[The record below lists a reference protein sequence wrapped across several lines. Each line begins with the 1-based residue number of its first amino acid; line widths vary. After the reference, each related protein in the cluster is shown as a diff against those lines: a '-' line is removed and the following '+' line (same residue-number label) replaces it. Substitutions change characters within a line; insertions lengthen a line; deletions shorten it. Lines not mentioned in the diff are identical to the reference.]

1 MATKSFKK
9 DLIFTSEA
17 ANNFFKIMDKKTT
30 KKNLTSNVKEIQS
43 SKRIKICKIL

>member
-9 DLIFTSEA
+9 DLIFTNEA

-43 SKRIKICKIL
+43 SKRIKEILK

>member
-17 ANNFFKIMDKKTT
+17 ANNFFKIIYKKTT
-30 KKNLTSNVKEIQS
+30 KKIWLQMLKKYKVVKE
-43 SKRIKICKIL
+43 